1 MIFTIQKFFVH
12 EQNLL
17 TLHITEMYFL
27 YRRISSENMT
37 LREDQDRKTREIAD
51 LSDVGKRR
59 EEELQRMDQELK
71 RIGQELANANAAKV
85 LYAKTYFGAGI
96 V

>member
-1 MIFTIQKFFVH
+1 
-12 EQNLL
+12 
-17 TLHITEMYFL
+17 
-27 YRRISSENMT
+27 MT

-85 LYAKTYFGAGI
+85 LYAKTNLNKENYLYTMI
-96 V
+96 SNNISMLLSYLV

>member
-1 MIFTIQKFFVH
+1 
-12 EQNLL
+12 
-17 TLHITEMYFL
+17 
-27 YRRISSENMT
+27 MT

-85 LYAKTYFGAGI
+85 LLYAKTNLDKYVCFYLYVMI
-96 V
+96 NNLISILLSYLV

>member
-1 MIFTIQKFFVH
+1 
-12 EQNLL
+12 
-17 TLHITEMYFL
+17 
-27 YRRISSENMT
+27 MT

-85 LYAKTYFGAGI
+85 LLYAKTNLDKYVCFLTI
-96 V
+96 CTS

>member
-1 MIFTIQKFFVH
+1 
-12 EQNLL
+12 
-17 TLHITEMYFL
+17 
-27 YRRISSENMT
+27 MT

-85 LYAKTYFGAGI
+85 SLYAKTNLDKYVCYFTCTS
-96 V
+96 

>member
-1 MIFTIQKFFVH
+1 
-12 EQNLL
+12 
-17 TLHITEMYFL
+17 
-27 YRRISSENMT
+27 MT
-37 LREDQDRKTREIAD
+37 LKEDQDRKTREIAD

-85 LYAKTYFGAGI
+85 LLYAKTNLDKYVCFFC
-96 V
+96 VRLFVRHD

>member
-1 MIFTIQKFFVH
+1 MK
-12 EQNLL
+12 
-17 TLHITEMYFL
+17 
-27 YRRISSENMT
+27 

-59 EEELQRMDQELK
+59 EEELLRMDQELK

-85 LYAKTYFGAGI
+85 LLYAKTNLDKYVCF
-96 V
+96 

>member
-1 MIFTIQKFFVH
+1 MPVCCFSMFTMLSI
-12 EQNLL
+12 L
-17 TLHITEMYFL
+17 L

-51 LSDVGKRR
+51 LSDIGKRR

-85 LYAKTYFGAGI
+85 
-96 V
+96 

>member
-1 MIFTIQKFFVH
+1 
-12 EQNLL
+12 
-17 TLHITEMYFL
+17 
-27 YRRISSENMT
+27 MT

-85 LYAKTYFGAGI
+85 LLYAKTNLDKYVCFKTTCTS
-96 V
+96 

>member
-1 MIFTIQKFFVH
+1 MQKFFVYK
-12 EQNLL
+12 QNLL
-17 TLHITEMYFL
+17 IVHITEMYFV

-85 LYAKTYFGAGI
+85 LYAKTNLNKTTCTP
-96 V
+96 

>member
-1 MIFTIQKFFVH
+1 
-12 EQNLL
+12 
-17 TLHITEMYFL
+17 MYFL

-85 LYAKTYFGAGI
+85 LYAKTNLNKENYLYTMI
-96 V
+96 NNNISMLLSYLV

>member
-1 MIFTIQKFFVH
+1 
-12 EQNLL
+12 
-17 TLHITEMYFL
+17 
-27 YRRISSENMT
+27 MT

-59 EEELQRMDQELK
+59 EEELLRMDQELK

-85 LYAKTYFGAGI
+85 LLYAKTNLDKYVCFLL
-96 V
+96 VRHD

>member
-1 MIFTIQKFFVH
+1 
-12 EQNLL
+12 
-17 TLHITEMYFL
+17 
-27 YRRISSENMT
+27 MT

-59 EEELQRMDQELK
+59 EEELLRMDQELK

-85 LYAKTYFGAGI
+85 SLYAKTNLDKY
-96 V
+96 VCY

>member
-1 MIFTIQKFFVH
+1 
-12 EQNLL
+12 
-17 TLHITEMYFL
+17 
-27 YRRISSENMT
+27 MT
-37 LREDQDRKTREIAD
+37 LKEDQDRKTREIAD

-85 LYAKTYFGAGI
+85 LLYAKTNLDKYVCLDYLYVMI
-96 V
+96 NNNISILLSYLV